1 MSSADQSPSPAGP
14 VTPVGPV
21 GPVTPVP
28 VGPVGPV
35 GPVPLENAER
45 ACDLYPDPSNHTI
58 RSDGAGLVTESRY
71 GKSGQAR

>member
-1 MSSADQSPSPAGP
+1 MTPDGP
-14 VTPVGPV
+14 VAPV

-35 GPVPLENAER
+35 PPENDDL

-58 RSDGAGLVTESRY
+58 RSDGAGLVMESRN
-71 GKSGQAR
+71 GKSGQFR